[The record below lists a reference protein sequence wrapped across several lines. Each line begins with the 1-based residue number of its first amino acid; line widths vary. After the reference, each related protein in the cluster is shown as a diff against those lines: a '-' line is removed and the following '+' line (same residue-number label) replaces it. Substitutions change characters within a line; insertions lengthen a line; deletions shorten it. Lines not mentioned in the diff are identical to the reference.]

1 MMGKTIL
8 QLFLL
13 RVLEMQYYYENVT
26 VIIFRIT
33 YLEYGA
39 FSESLTHPC
48 THVYVKM
55 LLFSR

>member
-1 MMGKTIL
+1 MMGKTVL
-8 QLFLL
+8 QLFLR

-33 YLEYGA
+33 YLQYGA
-39 FSESLTHPC
+39 FSESWTHPC

>member
-8 QLFLL
+8 QLFLH

-33 YLEYGA
+33 YLE
-39 FSESLTHPC
+39 
-48 THVYVKM
+48 
-55 LLFSR
+55 